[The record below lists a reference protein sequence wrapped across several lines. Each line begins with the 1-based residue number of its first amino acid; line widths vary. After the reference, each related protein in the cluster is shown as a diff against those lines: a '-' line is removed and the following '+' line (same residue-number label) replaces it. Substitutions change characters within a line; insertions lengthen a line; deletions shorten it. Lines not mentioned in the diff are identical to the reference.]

1 MRTLRLERFA
11 LLSEENKIQKTIN
24 YYVISMHISM
34 CVYFIF
40 KQKENRKNMLLALD
54 TCDGVGG
61 SRLFDGK
68 GKKRGKRSSA
78 KKWRRTYNVIT

>member
-1 MRTLRLERFA
+1 MRTLCLERFA
-11 LLSEENKIQKTIN
+11 LLSEGNKIQKTIDN
-24 YYVISMHISM
+24 YVISIHIHM

-54 TCDGVGG
+54 TYGG
-61 SRLFDGK
+61 YGRSRLFDGK

-78 KKWRRTYNVIT
+78 KKWRGIYII